1 MVLKSKFFSGLTTR
15 ILILV
20 LAPASMLGIAMIWQ
34 IGKADDMMQNSVSTL
49 SGQMERMLNDEANIQ
64 KALLASQALTDAA
77 QALTNHQQSS
87 LLRNDLAAVEKGKKI
102 LEKLTQSAT
111 NYTAVMKQFA
121 ALDPV
126 ITTLNDDVLQKEHRY
141 VLRSGVTV
149 PKLLE
154 TMLASHNR
162 TNGLI
167 SEGKLT
173 SAKTNYQFEENF
185 RTVAALNRISRTS
198 DVLSSFSGR
207 FREHAAKTATKEQQ
221 AILAD
226 SASSSRNIFF
236 YVGLALLGI
245 LTATILVTVR
255 TITKPLSGSVAS
267 LSKLA
272 SGNLD
277 IAVPKSSIN
286 EITDLAKSMT
296 VFQQNILE
304 KQNLEA
310 EAAQQRIEAEENQ
323 KRTMYALADEFEQSV
338 GSIVEVLSTSAA
350 NQRSSTE
357 TVNDSIGN
365 VSSQSA
371 SVVSISNEGQDNI
384 QSIAAAVEE
393 LSVTAHE
400 VGRQVHSSSEKT
412 SLVSEVTRNTAQEVS
427 ALAET
432 TAKIG
437 SIVKLIEEIAG
448 HTNLLALNATIEAA
462 RAGEAG
468 RGFAIVAQ
476 EVKSLASQTEQ
487 ATSEIALQIKDV
499 QSGAERSRAATEQ
512 IQGSIGELAEITET
526 IVEAI
531 NQQAE
536 ATNLISQNVQFFAES
551 NKEVT
556 DRITVITDVSHAVSE
571 SAGEMMS
578 ASDALATTSDTLS
591 NDVQGFLNR
600 IRTG

>member
-1 MVLKSKFFSGLTTR
+1 MG
-15 ILILV
+15 
-20 LAPASMLGIAMIWQ
+20 
-34 IGKADDMMQNSVSTL
+34 
-49 SGQMERMLNDEANIQ
+49 DEVNIQ
-64 KALLASQALTDAA
+64 TALLASQGLAEAA
-77 QALTNHQQSS
+77 QALTNHQKSG
-87 LLRNDLAAVEKGKKI
+87 LLRNDLAAVENGKKI
-102 LEKLTQSAT
+102 LEKLAQSTT
-111 NYTAVMKQFA
+111 NYTTVIKQFA

-126 ITTLNDDVLQKEHRY
+126 IATLGDDILQKEHRY

-154 TMLASHNR
+154 TMLASHKR
-162 TNGLI
+162 TNAFISDGDLI
-167 SEGKLT
+167 G
-173 SAKTNYQFEENF
+173 AKANYRFEENF
-185 RTVAALNRISRTS
+185 RMTAAQKRISRTS
-198 DVLSSFSGR
+198 DILSSFSSL
-207 FREHAAKTATKEQQ
+207 FREHASRAATKDQQ
-221 AILAD
+221 TLLAD
-226 SASSSRNIFF
+226 SAESSQNILF
-236 YVGLALLGI
+236 YVALTLLGI
-245 LTATILVTVR
+245 LLATILTTVR
-255 TITKPLSGSVAS
+255 TITRPLKEAVAS

-272 SGNLD
+272 TGDLD
-277 IAVPKSSIN
+277 IAVPKSPIN

-296 VFQQNILE
+296 AFQQNIIE
-304 KQNLEA
+304 KQNLETEA
-310 EAAQQRIEAEENQ
+310 EGQRVQAEENQ

-371 SVVSISNEGQDNI
+371 SVVSISSEGHDNI

-400 VGRQVHSSSEKT
+400 VGRQVQNSASKT
-412 SLVSEVTRNTAQEVS
+412 AIASDVTKNTAEEVSE
-427 ALAET
+427 LAER

-448 HTNLLALNATIEAA
+448 QTNLLALNATIEAA
-462 RAGEAG
+462 RAGESG

-499 QSGAERSRAATEQ
+499 QSGAERSRQATEQ
-512 IQGSIGELAEITET
+512 IQGSISELSQITET

-531 NQQAE
+531 NQQTD
-536 ATNLISQNVQFFAES
+536 ATNSISQNVQYFAES
-551 NKEVT
+551 NREVT
-556 DRITVITDVSHAVSE
+556 DRISVITDVSHAVSV
-571 SAGEMMS
+571 SAEEMMS

-591 NDVQGFLNR
+591 DDVQGFLKR
-600 IRTG
+600 IRAG